1 MTHSMHSTNFALV
14 DVVFLSFRIAM
25 TMRKCEMNRCAR
37 FKMGFTLNPDSDTH
51 THTRREHEL
60 RSGQCSIGEGEP
72 VITSVFGWSLAP
84 SSLVPYLSMCR
95 FLSKWHTIP

>member
-1 MTHSMHSTNFALV
+1 MHSTNFALV

-60 RSGQCSIGEGEP
+60 R
-72 VITSVFGWSLAP
+72 FRA
-84 SSLVPYLSMCR
+84 VPYRRRWTCHHHIR
-95 FLSKWHTIP
+95 FWFVIVIWCQSVISSI